1 MRSPQ
6 TALMLL
12 RRRLNAFIARCHALI
27 GSVCDP
33 YRPEL
38 HYMRGPGPKWPPSM
52 SSVPGATRSPS
63 SRQQLVEQ
71 KARLKA
77 GLFVH

>member
-27 GSVCDP
+27 GSVRDP

-38 HYMRGPGPKWPPSM
+38 HYMRAPGPKWHAKHVLGTGSN
-52 SSVPGATRSPS
+52 A
-63 SRQQLVEQ
+63 
-71 KARLKA
+71 
-77 GLFVH
+77 

>member
-1 MRSPQ
+1 MP
-6 TALMLL
+6 L

-38 HYMRGPGPKWPPSM
+38 HYMRGPARSGTPSM